1 MRVLALSDNAGQRE
15 SGDLM
20 TTLLRLARCIST
32 HPASWLMDRYE
43 MTLADVRSALASTD
57 TVSAPQ
63 VRRVSTHMAHFQLI
77 H

>member
-1 MRVLALSDNAGQRE
+1 MLALSDNAGQRE
-15 SGDLM
+15 SGDLT
-20 TTLLRLARCIST
+20 TTLFRFARCIST

-57 TVSAPQ
+57 TVIALQ